1 MRGFALIL
9 AVILG
14 AGPAAADVPR
24 ALDRVLLPGVA
35 AFAQAARVLA
45 DKAAADCS
53 RASVLPSY
61 HAARD
66 AWAAVGDVRLGP
78 TEAAAATIAFS
89 GDDRMTGLRALRAAS
104 VAASTEAGRLPAPAR
119 GLAGLDL
126 MLGAAELDYGPGS
139 PGCALVRDLAADL
152 AVQAADLQRGW
163 DAYAPLLR
171 NARGPGNDAYLDKN
185 ESLRALFTQVLAAVE
200 VAARTRLGRPLGT
213 VDRPR
218 PARAEAWRTGRPL
231 PDAHAALRGAVALA
245 MALAD
250 APLPQT
256 EAALHQV
263 ESAAAAIADPA
274 FQDIGD
280 PQVRLR
286 LEILQQRVEAL
297 HAALHEDL
305 GRTLGVAPGFNA
317 MDGD

>member
-9 AVILG
+9 AVIVG

-24 ALDRVLLPGVA
+24 ALDRVLLPEIA
-35 AFAQAARVLA
+35 AFAEAARTLA
-45 DKAAADCS
+45 NGAAADCR

-66 AWAAVGDVRLGP
+66 AWAVVGDIRLGP
-78 TEAAAATIAFS
+78 TEVAASTIAFS
-89 GDDRMTGLRALRAAS
+89 GDDRLTGLRALRAAS
-104 VAASTEAGRLPAPAR
+104 ATAGAEAARLPAPAR

-126 MLGAAELDYGPGS
+126 MLGAAELDYAPGS
-139 PGCALVRDLAADL
+139 LGCALVRALAADL
-152 AVQAADLQRGW
+152 AAQAADLQRGW
-163 DAYAPLLR
+163 EGYAPLLR
-171 NARGPGNDAYLDKN
+171 HPGGPGNDAYLDSR
-185 ESLRALFTQVLAAVE
+185 ESLRALFTQILAAVE

-213 VDRPR
+213 FERPR

-256 EAALHQV
+256 EAALRQV
-263 ESAAAAIADPA
+263 EAAAAAIADPA

-280 PQVRLR
+280 PQARLR

-297 HAALHEDL
+297 HAALQEEL